1 MSTSNNKPSSTI
13 NRIVGALF
21 FVPILIAFLVSQT
34 AAQWLLMP
42 VAAIMVLE
50 FATIAGLAL
59 PLRFALVADFAL
71 FSLPDPVYRA
81 METTA
86 GMALW
91 PFIMALAGLVILF
104 VAIASKQRVTAIFI
118 ALLIACI
125 LSARGV
131 LGLENGHYILVAL
144 AVTVAACDIIA
155 YFTGRHFGGAPL
167 APAISPKKTQSGAVG
182 GLVGAILVAI
192 ILSTSM
198 PFSVGAAILG
208 ATWIAV
214 LAQAG
219 DLLESALKRRAGVK
233 DSGSIIPGHGG
244 FLDRFDGYLL
254 TMPAVYLYCLAG

>member
-1 MSTSNNKPSSTI
+1 MLTAEPKPSGTMV
-13 NRIVGALF
+13 RIVGALL

-42 VAAIMVLE
+42 VAAVMVLE

-59 PLRFALVADFAL
+59 PLRVALVADFAL
-71 FSLPDPVYRA
+71 FSLPDPVYRT

-91 PFIMALAGLVILF
+91 PFVMALAGLVVLF
-104 VAIASKQRVTAIFI
+104 VAVAAKQRLIALFI
-118 ALLIACI
+118 AIMIGCIIA
-125 LSARGV
+125 ARGV
-131 LGLENGHYILVAL
+131 LGMENGHYILVAL
-144 AVTVAACDIIA
+144 AVTVAACDIAA
-155 YFTGRHFGGAPL
+155 YFIGRHFGGALL
-167 APAISPKKTQSGAVG
+167 APTISPKKTQSGAVG
-182 GLVGAILVAI
+182 GLLGAIFAAVVLSLV
-192 ILSTSM
+192 M

-214 LAQAG
+214 LAQGG

-254 TMPAVYLYCLAG
+254 TLPAVYLYCLAI